1 MSKFKV
7 GDKVRVK
14 TFLVRPCLWNAAGKM
29 DKWMGKIVTIRLCL
43 SNSSYSIAEE
53 PRWIF
58 REDDFDSEVLREFI
72 VIRRDGS
79 DVIASHKR
87 GDEIVKTAKAKCAP
101 SDEFNFET
109 GAKLAFDR
117 LVGREEPKPK
127 TAATAPK
134 FKVGDRVMHIVSGAG
149 TIERV
154 VQVMC
159 VTIYLIKLDTGSFV
173 SAFEHLLSPAPAPQ
187 PASKFKVGDRVA
199 CDYGEGVLEKID
211 FSFAP
216 KVPYGIKCKSGWFH
230 WAAERE
236 LSPAPESKYYT
247 GKVFAVRT
255 SSDFCGNE
263 ITNRRNGHVFEIKDG
278 YLVKDYSEY
287 GVTNTSIPFKSFFD
301 FCNSHFCTEWQEVKE

>member
-7 GDKVRVK
+7 GDKVRVRVYPK
-14 TFLVRPCLWNAAGKM
+14 HPSLWDFEERM
-29 DKWMGKIVTIRLCL
+29 DGFMGKTVTI
-43 SNSSYSIAEE
+43 SSTTDSPVFQYHIAEDGE
-53 PRWIF
+53 KWWWRT
-58 REDDFDSEVLREFI
+58 EDFESISEREFI

-101 SDEFNFET
+101 SDEFNFDT

-134 FKVGDRVMHIVSGAG
+134 FKVGDRVVQIVSGEG

-173 SAFEHLLSPAPAPQ
+173 SAFEHLLSPAPEP
-187 PASKFKVGDRVA
+187 
-199 CDYGEGVLEKID
+199 
-211 FSFAP
+211 
-216 KVPYGIKCKSGWFH
+216 
-230 WAAERE
+230 
-236 LSPAPESKYYT
+236 KYYT

-255 SSDFCGNE
+255 LSDGLEFPG
-263 ITNRRNGHVFEIKDG
+263 RVARNGRIFEIINGK
-278 YLVKDYSEY
+278 LVENGAKYGLDTSELY
-287 GVTNTSIPFKSFFD
+287 GSFLEFCCTN
-301 FCNSHFCTEWQEVKE
+301 NLTEWAEVKE